1 MTVQKE
7 KVTRR
12 IVCRK
17 CKSDQLVG
25 NKRVFNFKRM
35 FLILFLML
43 APLIAGLASISN
55 SYKFSTSWYSHIY
68 CWIYYAPRGTNNFIQ
83 WIYW

>member
-7 KVTRR
+7 KITRRR

-25 NKRVFNFKRM
+25 NKRVFN
-35 FLILFLML
+35 
-43 APLIAGLASISN
+43 SV
-55 SYKFSTSWYSHIY
+55 SYVSSTYS
-68 CWIYYAPRGTNNFIQ
+68 WIYYAPMGTNNFIQ